1 MTQPLRSLTVLSFGL
16 LVASLCTAQSSPQ
29 SNLPLFASKPIMI
42 SPLTGDEQRQM
53 VLISVAIQPT
63 GAVPFHTHQGDCV
76 GTVVEGIVELLVD
89 GQPPKRVI
97 AGETYSNL
105 RGTIHGFRNIGE
117 SPAKLLNSLVVD
129 KGVPFVIPA
138 VPTSK

>member
-1 MTQPLRSLTVLSFGL
+1 MTHPFRSPTVLIFGL
-16 LVASLCTAQSSPQ
+16 LAASLCTAQSSPQ
-29 SNLPLFASKPIMI
+29 SNLPLFASKPII
-42 SPLTGDEQRQM
+42 TSPLTGDEQRQM

-63 GAVPFHTHQGDCV
+63 GAVPFHTHPGDCV
-76 GTVVEGIVELLVD
+76 GTVVEGVVELLVD

-105 RGTIHGFRNIGE
+105 RGTIHGFRNVGE

-138 VPTSK
+138 VLTSK